1 MNFLNLIKQNYYL
14 TVIIFI
20 ASFLRLYHLD
30 FQSMWMDEIYTMNIS
45 NPKLS
50 FLELHQQN
58 LLRDGFPDFYFLLLR
73 FFYFIF
79 GYSEFTARLVSSLA
93 GIGGVY
99 VIYLLGKEIFNKNV
113 GLMAAF
119 LLCFNDFHIYYSQE
133 ARPYTLFL
141 LTVVFSFYR
150 LSIFIKNIN
159 LKNAIWY
166 GISCGLILNIHLFG
180 IITLFSQSLIIL
192 CFLFFSSKQDKLS
205 VLKFAP
211 ISGIIALVMLAPNY
225 QMLIKILNI
234 KSFWVAPPTQDG
246 FTLLMKEFFGNSE
259 YLIFI
264 FSFIF
269 VFYLFK
275 IFNNEIKEINLK
287 SIINN
292 QLNYSFLFL
301 FSWFFSFLIIIL
313 VKTYSGASL
322 FLPRYFISVIPVFI
336 IVLAIGIDLIKNHL
350 AKITVLIAI
359 LLFSY
364 INLISV
370 KNYYCATNK
379 TQFREIADFV
389 IKNNTKKEVVNTNL
403 AYWFDFFL
411 NTDTVKTNLINKSLD
426 AFIAEMI
433 ADPSRKVNFWHA
445 DGFGNP
451 YKVTTESQQ
460 FLDEN
465 FIVEK
470 NIDLYDSWTKHYVL
484 KTAANQKAIIEN
496 VKNNAVTSGLALCNL
511 SDENWT
517 GGVAV
522 AGNTLLFDFSP
533 DKVILLKTATKL
545 TFKDGKTATISGYEV
560 VGNYIHVHTNE
571 STTDYKQS
579 AIFPNLIQIN

>member
-1 MNFLNLIKQNYYL
+1 MKFLNIIKQNYWL
-14 TVIIFI
+14 TAIIAI
-20 ASFLRLYHLD
+20 ASLLRLYHLN

-50 FLELHQQN
+50 FLELHQEN

-79 GYSEFTARLVSSLA
+79 GYSEVVARLVSALA

-113 GLMAAF
+113 GLIAAF

-141 LTVVFSFYR
+141 LTVVLSFYR
-150 LSIFIKNIN
+150 LSVFIKNIN

-166 GISCGLILNIHLFG
+166 GLSCGLILNIHLFG
-180 IITLFSQSLIIL
+180 LITVFSQALIL
-192 CFLFFSSKQDKLS
+192 LGFLVFSEKVNRLTIFKLS
-205 VLKFAP
+205 AIAGV
-211 ISGIIALVMLAPNY
+211 IALVMFAPNY
-225 QMLIKILNI
+225 QMFIKITNV
-234 KSFWVAPPTQDG
+234 KSFWVAPPTQEG
-246 FTLLMKEFFGNSE
+246 FSLLMKEFFGNSE

-269 VFYLFK
+269 VYFIFK
-275 IFNNEIKEINLK
+275 IFNNDSKEINLK
-287 SIINN
+287 SILNSP
-292 QLNYSFLFL
+292 LNYSFSFL
-301 FSWFFSFLIIIL
+301 FSWFFTFLIIVL

-322 FLPRYFISVIPVFI
+322 FLPRYFMSVVPVFI
-336 IVLAIGIDLIKNHL
+336 IVLAIGIHLIKNHL
-350 AKITVLIAI
+350 IKIVLLVTI
-359 LLFSY
+359 LTFSFF
-364 INLISV
+364 NLIVV
-370 KNYYCATNK
+370 KKYYKNTNK
-379 TQFREIADFV
+379 TQFRETADFI
-389 IKNNTKKEVVNTNL
+389 IKNNTQKEVVNTNL

-411 NTDTVKTNLINKSLD
+411 NTDTVKTNLVNKSLD
-426 AFIAEMI
+426 AFVTEMI

-451 YKVTTESQQ
+451 YKVTAESQR

-465 FIVEK
+465 FIIEK
-470 NIDLYDSWTKHYVL
+470 NIDLYDSWTKHFVL
-484 KTAANQKAIIEN
+484 KTAANQKAFTES
-496 VKNNAVTSGLALCNL
+496 VKNNAVTNGLTLCNL

-522 AGNTLLFDFSP
+522 SGNTLLFDFSP

-545 TFKDGKTATISGYEV
+545 TFKDGKAATISGYEV
-560 VGNYIHVHTNE
+560 VGNYIHVRTNE
-571 STTDYKQS
+571 NTADYKD
-579 AIFPNLIQIN
+579 AAVYPNLIQIN